1 MSDRPVMH
9 YPSQEELDHLE
20 ELTVEIS
27 AQAAILYGQLRR
39 HGTNVE
45 FGLDDFS
52 GCNTTTRLFDA
63 IDKIRTKGPI
73 NEVLAFTN
81 WIGEVKPHAHGI
93 SNQFDQEIERFSG
106 QLLTLLEGDL
116 VSSEDAPFF
125 WRTLLVLVS
134 AGVESDIV
142 SNMHYL

>member
-1 MSDRPVMH
+1 MSDMTSHSPCKAEVDR
-9 YPSQEELDHLE
+9 LE
-20 ELTVEIS
+20 ELAVEIS
-27 AQAAILYGQLRR
+27 SQAANLYGLLR
-39 HGTNVE
+39 HLGMNDE
-45 FGLDDFS
+45 LILDDYGWQS
-52 GCNTTTRLFDA
+52 ADQLVAA
-63 IDKIRTKGPI
+63 IDKVRAKGPI
-73 NEVLAFTN
+73 NEVLAFTC
-81 WIGEVKPHAHGI
+81 WISEVKPHAHGI